1 MQSDLVSVII
11 PAFNAEDFILDCVDS
26 VLKQSYRNL
35 EVLII
40 NDGSTDDTREILE
53 SINDSRVIIINQEN
67 KGCSQAKNIGLQY
80 SKGNFIQYLDAD
92 DYLSC
97 DKIEEQVKVLKLNQ
111 NCTAVCKT
119 IIISNN
125 HEINGLEID
134 TNILIKEGTGKE
146 FLLRLWGL
154 NGKQGM
160 VQPNAYLTPRAIID
174 QIGPWDES
182 ISPSPD
188 EDGEYFAR
196 VLLASERVIYTAG
209 INYYRKMENA
219 KSLSQVFSIQRAI
232 NLLNTVE
239 IKFSHL
245 LKVENTKRIRNLY
258 RLHVSEVAY
267 QFGNDF
273 PQIIDLA
280 KKKINKKLFL
290 KEPLVFA
297 LVSFVFGFKYAFV
310 LKRFIMNK
318 F

>member
-11 PAFNAEDFILDCVDS
+11 PAFNAEDFILDCVHS
-26 VLKQSYRNL
+26 VLNQSYRNL
-35 EVLII
+35 EVIII
-40 NDGSTDDTREILE
+40 NDGSTDDTREVLE

-160 VQPNAYLTPRAIID
+160 VQPNAYLTPRAVID

>member
-11 PAFNAEDFILDCVDS
+11 PAYNAEDFILDCVHS
-26 VLKQSYRNL
+26 VLKQSYKNL
-35 EVLII
+35 EVIII
-40 NDGSTDDTREILE
+40 NDGSTDATREVLE

-219 KSLSQVFSIQRAI
+219 NSLSQIFSYQRAI
-232 NLLNTVE
+232 NLLDTVDL
-239 IKFSHL
+239 KFQHL
-245 LKVENTKRIRNLY
+245 LKIENSKRVKKMHQMHI
-258 RLHVSEVAY
+258 SQVAY
-267 QFGNDF
+267 QFGERY
-273 PQIIDLA
+273 PEIINRA
-280 KKKINKKLFL
+280 SRKLNNQKL
-290 KEPLVFA
+290 MIKEPTLFA
-297 LVSFVFGFKYAFV
+297 FIIKVIGFKKSIW
-310 LKRFIMNK
+310 LKTLLK
-318 F
+318 